1 MKISPASIPE
11 AFDQTAM
18 RHRDRTALA
27 GDTVELTYAQLAA
40 KVDRIASWLR
50 DRGIGRGNTVGLF
63 AQRSVDAIAAILG
76 ILKSGAAYVPLDPA
90 YPKKLLQYIYE
101 DSLPSAMLVQDSLVA
116 SRPQDVFW
124 KGEALSLDA
133 DMDLPAAV
141 GGVWEWPEIE
151 PDDVAYIMYTSGS
164 TGRPKGVVV
173 PHRAVLRLVLDN
185 DFATLG
191 PDEVILQMAPL
202 SFDACTFEIWGALL
216 NGGKLAVVSNP
227 FPSLDDIAAEI
238 ARHGV
243 TTMWLT
249 AGLFHLMVDNNLDGL
264 KPLRQLL
271 AGGDVLSPPH
281 ILKALRALP
290 GCRLI
295 NGYGPTENTTFSCC
309 YTVPKDYNGESA
321 LPIGRPIRQTEA
333 LILDESLRSVSA
345 GTEGELYVG
354 GTGVALGYLNRP
366 ELTVERF
373 IPHPRDPKSKVYK
386 TGDRVRLRADGNI
399 EFLGRQDR
407 QVKINGKRVELD
419 EIEARIR
426 ATGLVQDVAVVCPPG
441 TVGHRQIIAFVT
453 GATKGAVDTVDLEH
467 LRRVL
472 RDDLPDYMIPS
483 SINQLESFPLSPTGK
498 VDRARLPAVVTTHVD
513 IRGRAPSN
521 ATEAS
526 LRDIWR
532 KVLGAQAVGVDDNF
546 FDLGGTSLGLMEVHA
561 HIKRSMSSDITVVE
575 MFQYPRIS
583 ALAER
588 MTRTAPA
595 RAATRGARDRA
606 RGEDNLVAIVGMS
619 GRFPGARNVGQF
631 WRNLRD
637 GVESISHFSEAELED
652 SFSDEVRR
660 QPNFVKARPIL
671 DEVDQFDA
679 DFFGMYAREAELTDP
694 QHRVFLECA
703 WEALESAGCDPRS
716 YAGSIG
722 VFAGSSINTYFL
734 EHVCRDRRTIEEFT
748 SSYQVGCYPMLLGA
762 GADFLSTRVSYKLD
776 LKGPSISM
784 ETACST
790 SLLTVAQACQSL
802 ILGQSDMALAGGVSI
817 TFPQKRGYLH
827 LEGGMVSADGTC
839 RTFDANATGT
849 IFGSGAGVVALKR
862 LSDAQRDGDHIFA
875 VIRGFGV
882 NNDGAAKVG
891 FTAPSIDGQAAA
903 IEMAHANAG
912 VDARSISYVECH
924 GTATPL
930 GDPIEV
936 AALTKAF
943 QASTSD
949 KQFCAVGSVKSNIG
963 HLDVG
968 AGIVGLIKTALSLEH
983 GVIPATLHFTA
994 PNPQIDFA
1002 STPFYVNSKLTEW
1015 PRAGGPR
1022 RAGVSA
1028 FGVGGT
1034 NVHMILEEAPAVE
1047 TREANPR
1054 ASELLIVSARSEA
1067 TLAAARSNLAA
1078 HLRANSQESLAD
1090 VAYSLQVGRR
1100 AFEHRS
1106 FVVGH
1111 TAEDAATKLE
1121 GSGSQSRARQTRNP
1135 AIAFMFPGQGS
1146 QYPDM
1151 ARDLYTG
1158 EPEFRLHFDRC
1169 VEICRPVTGEDLAA
1183 LVYPAA
1189 NSPEA
1194 AKLLM
1199 NTKFAQPAIFAV
1211 EYSLAKLWMSWG
1223 IQPSAM
1229 IGHSVGEFVAA
1240 VMAGVMSLEDAL
1252 PLVALRGRLMQDLH
1266 RGSMLSVRLPERELR
1281 PLLAADVAIAA
1292 VNGPSLTVAS
1302 GPDAAIHALEQT
1314 LQARGVIC
1322 RHLHTSHAFHSS
1334 MVEPIVEPLRER
1346 LKQIRLSP
1354 PTLPYVSCV
1363 TGTWIK
1369 ESEATSTQ
1377 YWARHA
1383 RETVR
1388 FADGIKTMLAMESSP
1403 VLLEVGPGNVLSTLA
1418 FQALQGATNP
1428 VVTSLQDSAR
1438 ESSDRACML
1447 EALGRLWTHGAEPNW
1462 SALHPQP
1469 LRRVPLPTY
1478 PFERKRYWIDAPPKE
1493 RGAGSPLPIPGAPA
1507 DVVVQAP
1514 VVSQDDTAMTQ
1525 QQNNPP
1531 QTGQSP
1537 QGGRI
1542 EELSAAI
1549 AAILENLSGSAPPSI
1564 TAPISFLEMGYDSLF
1579 LTQVAQKIQSQMK
1592 VKITFRQL
1600 LAQYST
1606 IPALAGFLAEKL
1618 PASAAPAR
1626 APAPAAGTGASA
1638 AAAASPGATAMSAG
1652 PATLGTM
1659 SGAPGSL
1666 AGAPGPYGAASS
1678 TTYAASA
1685 AGVSGFAGAAPTA
1698 AAMLSRMPVGVASNT
1713 APMATGAAGL
1723 ESLFRDQLNSMSQLI
1738 SRQFDVLQSLGFNVG
1753 TTLGAAPAGV
1763 GAQAASAAM
1772 VTQVAPP
1779 ATGMG
1784 LAAPASPALASA
1796 APASANAGAPA
1807 AFAGKPGGPVATAG
1821 PQVALAP
1828 PAAAP
1833 AEESPPSRFAV
1844 FNPRE
1849 AVSSKGISPAQ
1860 QAHIDDLT
1868 ARYTRKTA
1876 ASKRYTQD
1884 HRAVLADPR
1893 AASGFRTE
1901 WKELV
1906 YPIVTD
1912 RSAGS
1917 KLWDLDG
1924 NEYVDLVN
1932 GFGQTAFGHSP
1943 DFVVKA
1949 VKEQLDKGFA
1959 IGPQAELAGKVAAL
1973 FCEITGNDRMTFC
1986 NTGSEAV
1993 MAAMRL
1999 ARTVTGREKIVIFNG
2014 DYHGQFD
2021 EVLVKGVQRTG
2032 AEPRSVPV
2040 APGIPASAA
2049 QNMIVLDYATPETLQ
2064 WVRDN
2069 AEDLAAVI
2077 VEPVQS
2083 RHPSLQPYE
2092 FLREIRKITAAS
2104 GTAFVMDEVVTG
2116 FRTHPG
2122 GIQALAGVRADMAT
2136 YGKVVGGGLPIGVL
2150 AGNTTFMD
2158 ALDGGAWRF
2167 GDDSFPEVGVT
2178 FFAGTFVR
2186 HPLVLASAW
2195 AVLQHIKAQGPQMQE
2210 KLAKR
2215 TSELAADLDKLFTQY
2230 GLKAKVET
2238 FASWFF
2244 FNIHG
2249 EHPNATLLFYHLR
2262 LRGVHIQDGFP
2273 CFLTTAH
2280 SEADFKLIYDAFA
2293 ESVAALN
2300 AVGILGT
2307 PPQELAAAVAVAA
2320 GAAAAGAAFD
2330 AASDTRGIAGLT
2342 GAAGASN
2349 GSADAGIPLTES
2361 QTEIW
2366 LAAQMSDEASC
2377 AFNESVS
2384 LTLRGSLNEPA
2395 LRTALSF
2402 LFERHNALRA
2412 TFTATGEEMRIS
2424 AAQPVDLPIVDL
2436 AARPDAQSVAEQI
2449 IADDARTPFDLVK
2462 GPAARVQ
2469 LLRLAPDHHVLMFT
2483 AHHIIVDG
2491 WSINV
2496 VVSELAE
2503 IYPVLCQGGTP
2514 QLAPALRFSTYARDQ
2529 ARRDPEEAAKTES
2542 FWLGQ
2547 YREPVKTLDLPTD
2560 RPRPALKSY
2569 SGSSRCRRIEASLYQ
2584 SLKKSGAKAGNTLF
2598 VTLLGAFQALI
2609 GRLCDQP
2616 EVVVGV
2622 PTAGQS
2628 LLEDQILVGH
2638 CVNFLPI
2645 RASWSQNTT
2654 IGEHLRAVSKSVLD
2668 AYEHQSYTL
2677 GTLVRK
2683 LQLAR
2688 EQNRVPL
2695 AEIQFNL
2702 ERLADQIRLPGLN
2715 IEVAP
2720 NSKAAVN
2727 FDLFLNVIESE
2738 SGLRLDCDYNTDLF
2752 DAATVDLWLDCYQA
2766 LLESIVADPAIPVLK
2781 ISYLPAAERQR
2792 VVLDYNRTQAPF
2804 PDRSVQQLFEMQ
2816 VAERPQA
2823 IAAQFRDD
2831 SISYETLNRRA
2842 NQLANHLL
2850 SRIGSEPAGKEQRL
2864 IGVAVERSLD
2874 MLVALLATMKAG
2886 CAYVPLDP
2894 THPSARL
2901 RHILTD
2907 AKVAALITDGS
2918 VDSSVVPVG
2927 TAAIHLKT
2935 EIGDIAASSPTA
2947 PRIAVSKDSV
2957 AYVIYTSG
2965 STGLPKGVAV
2975 PHGAVVNFLTS
2986 MAREP
2991 GLTKDDVLLAV
3002 TTISFDIAGLELYLP
3017 LVVGGKVVIAEREE
3031 VIDGFVL
3038 LLHMEQC
3045 GATVMQATPA
3055 TWRILLEAGFRAKA
3069 GFRMLCGGEALP
3081 RELANRLLE
3090 GTGTLWN
3097 MYGPTETTIWSSCTR
3112 VTVGD
3117 APITVGKPIANT
3129 QFYVL
3134 DRQDQPVPPGVAGQL
3149 HIGGD
3154 GVARGYHNRP
3164 DLTGERFVKNPFQ
3177 AGRMYRTGDLAKW
3190 LPDGELQVLG
3200 RIDHQIKL
3208 RGFRIELGEIEA
3220 ALMRQN
3226 TLSAVAVLLR
3236 EDNPGAPRLVA
3247 YYVEPAGHAQLPAQL
3262 VASIADDLPEYM
3274 IPSAWMKLE
3283 RLPVSPNG
3291 KLERAALPVPEV
3303 VVVNESEFLTP
3314 ATPTEVGIAKI
3325 WAEVL
3330 HLSRVGANMDL
3341 LKLGADSIQLFQ
3353 IVARSS
3359 REGFR
3364 LTAKELL
3371 QLRTVRAVAA
3381 SIDDAASKGTSE
3393 EPGGRKA
3400 LPSLSQFQRGRRTA
3414 STTKR

>member
-1 MKISPASIPE
+1 MKISLASIPE
-11 AFDQTAM
+11 AFDQAAT
-18 RHRDRTALA
+18 RFRDEGALA
-27 GDTVELTYAQLAA
+27 GDAVHLTYAQLAA
-40 KVDRIASWLR
+40 RSDRIGAWLR
-50 DRGIGRGNTVGLF
+50 ARGIGRGHTVGLF
-63 AQRSVDAIAAILG
+63 AQRSVDTIAAILG
-76 ILKSGAAYVPLDPA
+76 ILKAGAAYVPLDPA

-101 DSLPSAMLVQDSLVA
+101 DSLPSAMLVQESLLA

-124 KGEALSLDA
+124 KGEALRLDA
-133 DMDLPAAV
+133 DMELPDSPPGA
-141 GGVWEWPEIE
+141 WSWPQIE

-164 TGRPKGVVV
+164 TGRPKGVIV
-173 PHRAVLRLVLDN
+173 PHRAVLRLVIDN
-185 DFATLG
+185 DFATVG

-202 SFDACTFEIWGALL
+202 SFDASTFEIWGALL

-227 FPSLDDIAAEI
+227 YPSLDDIAAEI

-249 AGLFHLMVDNNLDGL
+249 AGLFHLMVDNNLEGL
-264 KPLRQLL
+264 RPLRQLL

-281 ILKALRALP
+281 IVKALRALP

-309 YTVPKDYNGESA
+309 YTVPRDYDGSTS
-321 LPIGRPIRQTEA
+321 LPIGKPIRQTDA
-333 LILDESLRSVSA
+333 LILDESMQPVGIGA
-345 GTEGELYVG
+345 EGELYVG
-354 GTGVALGYLNRP
+354 GAGVALGYLKRP
-366 ELTVERF
+366 ELTAERF
-373 IPHPRDPKSKVYK
+373 IRLAGGKLVYK
-386 TGDRVRLRADGNI
+386 TGDRVRMRADGNL

-419 EIEARIR
+419 EIEARMR
-426 ATGLVQDVAVVCPPG
+426 ATGLVQDAAVVCPPG
-441 TVGHRQIIAFVT
+441 TVGHRSIIGFVT
-453 GATKGAVDTVDLEH
+453 AKGPLDIEK
-467 LRRVL
+467 LRRML
-472 RDDLPDYMIPS
+472 RDDLPDYMVPA
-483 SINQLESFPLSPTGK
+483 SITQLDSFPLSATGK
-498 VDRARLPAVVTTHVD
+498 VDRAQLPVSTSKTPDD
-513 IRGRAPSN
+513 IRGRAPLN
-521 ATEAS
+521 ATEAA

-532 KVLGAQAVGVDDNF
+532 KVLGTQAVGVDDNF
-546 FDLGGTSLGLMEVHA
+546 FDLGGTSLGLIEVHA
-561 HIKRSMSSDITVVE
+561 QIKRSMSTDITVVE

-583 ALAER
+583 ALTER
-588 MTRTAPA
+588 IARTAPSRN
-595 RAATRGARDRA
+595 RAPVA
-606 RGEDNLVAIVGMS
+606 RGGDTLIAIVGMS
-619 GRFPGARNVGQF
+619 GRFPGARTVSQF
-631 WRNLRD
+631 WENLRN
-637 GVESISHFSEAELED
+637 GVESITRFSEAELED

-671 DEVDQFDA
+671 EAVDQFDA
-679 DFFGMYAREAELTDP
+679 EFFGMYAREAELTDP

-703 WEALESAGCDPRS
+703 WEALESAGCDPKTFT
-716 YAGSIG
+716 GPIG
-722 VFAGSSINTYFL
+722 VFAGASIGTYFL
-734 EHVCRDRRTIEEFT
+734 EHVLRDRRTIEEFT
-748 SSYQVGCYPMLLGA
+748 SSYQVGCYPMLLGT
-762 GADFLSTRVSYKLD
+762 GSDFLATRVAYKLD
-776 LKGPSISM
+776 LKGPAVTVS
-784 ETACST
+784 TACST
-790 SLLTVAQACQSL
+790 SLLAVAQACQSL
-802 ILGQSDMALAGGVSI
+802 TSGQSDLALAGGVSI

-862 LSDAQRDGDHIFA
+862 LSDAQRDGDHIYA
-875 VIRGFGV
+875 VIRGSGV

-903 IEMAHANAG
+903 IEMAHASAG

-943 QASTSD
+943 QATTSD

-963 HLDVG
+963 HLDAG
-968 AGIVGLIKTALSLEH
+968 AGVVGLIKTALALEH
-983 GVIPATLHFTA
+983 GVIPPSLHYTA

-1002 STPFYVNSKLTEW
+1002 STPFYVNSKLAEW
-1015 PRAGGPR
+1015 PRTGAPR

-1034 NVHMILEEAPAVE
+1034 NVHVVLEEAPADQTSFASATGWHSGAGPAAAHAGASAIAGTAELVE
-1047 TREANPR
+1047 ASQATPH
-1054 ASELLIVSARSEA
+1054 ASEVLVVSARSESA
-1067 TLAAARSNLAA
+1067 VAAARANLAA
-1078 HLRANSQESLAD
+1078 HLRANAGVSLAN
-1090 VAYSLQVGRR
+1090 VAYSLQTGRR

-1111 TAEDAATKLE
+1111 TAEDAASKLE
-1121 GSGSQSRARQTRNP
+1121 SSSAVSGRARTGKNP
-1135 AIAFMFPGQGS
+1135 AVAFMFPGQGS

-1151 ARDLYTG
+1151 ARDLYVS
-1158 EPEFRLHFDRC
+1158 EPEFRLQFDRC
-1169 VEICRPVTGEDLAA
+1169 AEICRSVVGEDLAA
-1183 LVYPAA
+1183 IVYPSV

-1194 AKLLM
+1194 AKQLM
-1199 NTKFAQPAIFAV
+1199 NTKFAQPAIFAI

-1223 IQPSAM
+1223 IQPAAM

-1281 PLLAADVAIAA
+1281 PLLGADVSIAA

-1302 GPDAAIHALEQT
+1302 GPDAAIQALEKT
-1314 LQARGVIC
+1314 LQQRGVVC
-1322 RHLHTSHAFHSS
+1322 RHLHTSHAFHSA

-1346 LKQIRLSP
+1346 LRQIRLSP

-1388 FADGIKTMLAMESSP
+1388 FADGIKTMLGMESAP
-1403 VLLEVGPGNVLSTLA
+1403 ILLEVGPGNVLSTLA
-1418 FQALQGATNP
+1418 FQALQGASNP

-1447 EALGRLWTHGAEPNW
+1447 EAVGRLWMYGAEPNW

-1478 PFERKRYWIDAPPKE
+1478 PFERKRYWIDAPPKARNALPAGLPSE
-1493 RGAGSPLPIPGAPA
+1493 TPAAPPFATLAAPPLAMPVAMTAAGGRVAAPSTIPAAGSAALSHVPHSPTHAVPTAVVAPA
-1507 DVVVQAP
+1507 TVI
-1514 VVSQDDTAMTQ
+1514 SQDLTAMTQ
-1525 QQNNPP
+1525 PNTPS
-1531 QTGQSP
+1531 SP
-1537 QGGRI
+1537 QADRI
-1542 EELSAAI
+1542 AELSAAI
-1549 AAILENLSGSAPPSI
+1549 AAILENLSGSAPPST

-1606 IPALAGFLAEKL
+1606 IPALAAFLAEKL
-1618 PASAAPAR
+1618 PASAVPAR
-1626 APAPAAGTGASA
+1626 AAPAAPAQSA
-1638 AAAASPGATAMSAG
+1638 AMAAG
-1652 PATLGTM
+1652 PATLSAAPAAFATPSAPVGFAG
-1659 SGAPGSL
+1659 GAPGFASPGVAVGFPSGGPPVA
-1666 AGAPGPYGAASS
+1666 AGWSPVGAAQ
-1678 TTYAASA
+1678 
-1685 AGVSGFAGAAPTA
+1685 GAAN
-1698 AAMLSRMPVGVASNT
+1698 VG
-1713 APMATGAAGL
+1713 GL
-1723 ESLFRDQLNSMSQLI
+1723 EALFRDQLNSMSQLI
-1738 SRQFDVLQSLGFNVG
+1738 SRQFDVLQGLGL
-1753 TTLGAAPAGV
+1753 TPGAAPAGAV
-1763 GAQAASAAM
+1763 TPAAVNPAAGYAATTPF
-1772 VTQVAPP
+1772 VT
-1779 ATGMG
+1779 AT
-1784 LAAPASPALASA
+1784 P
-1796 APASANAGAPA
+1796 APA
-1807 AFAGKPGGPVATAG
+1807 A
-1821 PQVALAP
+1821 
-1828 PAAAP
+1828 AAAVAP
-1833 AEESPPSRFAV
+1833 AEEAQPSRFAV
-1844 FNPRE
+1844 FNPKE
-1849 AVSSKGISPAQ
+1849 ASPNKALSPEQ
-1860 QAHIDDLT
+1860 QAHVSDLI
-1868 ARYTRKTA
+1868 ARYNRKTA
-1876 ASKRYTQD
+1876 GSKNFTEA
-1884 HRAVLADPR
+1884 HRSVLADPR

-1912 RSAGS
+1912 RAKGS

-1943 DFVVKA
+1943 DFVVEA
-1949 VKEQLDKGFA
+1949 VKKQLETGFA

-1973 FCEITGNDRMTFC
+1973 FCELTGNDRMTFC

-2021 EVLVKGVQRTG
+2021 EVLVKGVQKAG
-2032 AEPRSVPV
+2032 AEPRSQPV
-2040 APGIPASAA
+2040 APGIPSSAV
-2049 QNMIVLDYATPETLQ
+2049 QNMIVLDYATPQTLQ
-2064 WVRDN
+2064 WLRDN
-2069 AEDLAAVI
+2069 VEDLAAVI

-2083 RHPSLQPYE
+2083 RHPSLQPFE
-2092 FLREIRKITAAS
+2092 FLREVRKITEAA

-2122 GIQALAGVRADMAT
+2122 GMQHLAGVRADMAT

-2150 AGNTTFMD
+2150 AGNRKFMD
-2158 ALDGGAWRF
+2158 ALDGGSWRF

-2195 AVLQHIKAQGPQMQE
+2195 AVLNHIKTQGPQMQE
-2210 KLAKR
+2210 KLQKR
-2215 TSELAADLDKLFTQY
+2215 TSALAADLNGLFQKY
-2230 GLKAKVET
+2230 GLKTKVET
-2238 FASWFF
+2238 YASWFF

-2249 EHPNATLLFYHLR
+2249 EHPNASLLFYHLR

-2273 CFLTTAH
+2273 CFLTTSH
-2280 SEADFKLIYDAFA
+2280 SEADFQLIYNAFA
-2293 ESVAALN
+2293 ESVAELN

-2307 PPQELAAAVAVAA
+2307 PPGRGASGGTAGVGTSAGGSPAVQP
-2320 GAAAAGAAFD
+2320 GTNSLTGI
-2330 AASDTRGIAGLT
+2330 AASA
-2342 GAAGASN
+2342 
-2349 GSADAGIPLTES
+2349 IPLTES

-2366 LAAQMSDEASC
+2366 LAAQMGDEASC

-2384 LTLRGSLNEPA
+2384 LNLRGTLNEPA
-2395 LRTALSF
+2395 LRSTLT
-2402 LFERHNALRA
+2402 LLLERHDALRA
-2412 TFTATGEEMRIS
+2412 HFSATGEEMLIG
-2424 AAQPVDLPIVDL
+2424 AAAPVELPVTDL
-2436 AARPDAQSVAEQI
+2436 AGKSDPKAAAEQI
-2449 IADDARTPFDLVK
+2449 IADDARTPFDLVN
-2462 GPAARVQ
+2462 GPAARFR
-2469 LLRLAPDHHVLMFT
+2469 LLRLAPDNHILVFT
-2483 AHHIIVDG
+2483 GHHIIIDG

-2496 VVSELAE
+2496 VVSELAQ
-2503 IYPVLCQGGTP
+2503 IYPVLCQGATP
-2514 QLAPALRFSTYARDQ
+2514 QLAPALPFSTYARNQ
-2529 ARRDPEEAAKTES
+2529 AQRDPEEAAKTES
-2542 FWLGQ
+2542 YWLNQ
-2547 YREPVKTLDLPTD
+2547 YREPTRTLDLPTD

-2569 SGSSRCRRIEASLYQ
+2569 AGASRCRRINAALYQ

-2609 GRLCDQP
+2609 GRLCDQT

-2645 RASWSQNTT
+2645 RGAWNEDTA
-2654 IGEHLRAVSKSVLD
+2654 IAEHLRSVAKRVLD

-2683 LQLAR
+2683 LKLAR
-2688 EQNRVPL
+2688 EANRVPL

-2715 IEVAP
+2715 IDVVP

-2738 SGLRLDCDYNTDLF
+2738 SGLRLDCDYNTALF
-2752 DAATVDLWLDCYQA
+2752 DAATVDLWLDCYET
-2766 LLESIVADPAIPVLK
+2766 LLESIVSDATSAVGK
-2781 ISYLPAAERQR
+2781 IGYLPAAVRQR
-2792 VVLDYNRTQAPF
+2792 VLSDYNRTQAPY
-2804 PDRSVQQLFEMQ
+2804 PQVAVHQLFEKQ

-2823 IAAQFRDD
+2823 IAAQYRDD

-2850 SRIGSEPAGKEQRL
+2850 TRVGAGKAGEQRL
-2864 IGVAVERSLD
+2864 VGVAVERSLE

-2894 THPSARL
+2894 THPTARL

-2907 AKVAALITDGS
+2907 AQVAALITDGS
-2918 VDSSVVPVG
+2918 VDPEVVPAG
-2927 TAAIHLKT
+2927 TPAIQLKT
-2935 EIGDIAASSPTA
+2935 EIGDIAAATATA
-2947 PRIAVSKDSV
+2947 PRVAVAKDST

-2975 PHGAVVNFLTS
+2975 SHAAVVNFLTS

-2991 GLTKDDVLLAV
+2991 GMTPDDVLLAV
-3002 TTISFDIAGLELYLP
+3002 TTVSFDIAGLELYLP
-3017 LVVGGKVVIAEREE
+3017 LVTGARVVIAEREE

-3038 LLHMEQC
+3038 LSHMQQC

-3055 TWRILLEAGFRAKA
+3055 TWRILLEAGFRGRN

-3081 RELANRLLE
+3081 VDLAERLLE
-3090 GTGTLWN
+3090 GNGTLWN
-3097 MYGPTETTIWSSCTR
+3097 MYGPTETTIWSSCAK
-3112 VTVGD
+3112 VSPG
-3117 APITVGKPIANT
+3117 AKAITVGKPIANT
-3129 QFYVL
+3129 QLYVL
-3134 DRQDQPVPPGVAGQL
+3134 DRRDQPVPPGAIGQL

-3164 DLTGERFVKNPFQ
+3164 ELTAEKFVNNPFQ

-3190 LPDGELQVLG
+3190 LPNGELQVLG
-3200 RIDHQIKL
+3200 RLDHQVKL

-3220 ALMRQN
+3220 ALTRRN
-3226 TLSAVAVLLR
+3226 NLSAIAVLLR
-3236 EDNPGAPRLVA
+3236 EDHPGSPRLVA
-3247 YYVEPAGHAQLPAQL
+3247 YYVEPAGQQLSADQL
-3262 VASIADDLPEYM
+3262 AASVAEDLPEYM
-3274 IPSAWMKLE
+3274 VPNGWVKLE
-3283 RLPVSPNG
+3283 RLPVTPNG
-3291 KLERAALPVPEV
+3291 KLDRAALPLPEV
-3303 VVVNESEFLTP
+3303 SPASESEFAAP
-3314 ATPTEVGIAKI
+3314 GTPTEISIAKI
-3325 WAEVL
+3325 WGEVL

-3359 REGFR
+3359 KEGFR
-3364 LTAKELL
+3364 LSAKELL

-3381 SIDDAASKGTSE
+3381 SIDEAASRAGSADAGT
-3393 EPGGRKA
+3393 RKA

>member
-11 AFDQTAM
+11 AFDQTAT
-18 RHRDRTALA
+18 RFRDRAAIA
-27 GDTVELTYAQLAA
+27 GDAVELTYAQLAA
-40 KVDRIASWLR
+40 KADRIGSWLR
-50 DRGIGRGNTVGLF
+50 ARGIGRGHTVGLF
-63 AQRSVDAIAAILG
+63 AQRSVDTIAAILG
-76 ILKSGAAYVPLDPA
+76 ILKSGAAFVPLDPA

-101 DSLPSAMLVQDSLVA
+101 DSLPSAMLVQHSLVA

-133 DMDLPAAV
+133 DMDLPAAS
-141 GGVWEWPEIE
+141 GGVWNWPEIE

-164 TGRPKGVVV
+164 TGRPKGVIV
-173 PHRAVLRLVLDN
+173 PHQAVLRLVLDN

-202 SFDACTFEIWGALL
+202 SFDASTFEVWGALL

-227 FPSLDDIAAEI
+227 YPSLDDIAAEI

-264 KPLRQLL
+264 RPLRQLL

-309 YTVPKDYNGESA
+309 YTVPKDYNGETA

-333 LILDESLRSVSA
+333 LILDESLQPVA
-345 GTEGELYVG
+345 VGTEGELYVG
-354 GTGVALGYLNRP
+354 GAGVALGYLKRP

-373 IPHPRDPKSKVYK
+373 IPHPERPNSTVYK
-386 TGDRVRLRADGNI
+386 TGDRVRMRADGNI

-426 ATGLVQDVAVVCPPG
+426 ATGLVQDAAVVCPPG
-441 TVGHRQIIAFVT
+441 SVGHRQIIAFVT
-453 GATKGAVDTVDLEH
+453 AATNNTIDVER

-498 VDRARLPAVVTTHVD
+498 VDRARLPTVVTTHTD
-513 IRGRAPSN
+513 IRGRAPIN

-532 KVLGAQAVGVDDNF
+532 KVLGTQGVGVDDNF

-561 HIKRSMSSDITVVE
+561 NIKRSMSSDITVVE

-588 MTRTAPA
+588 MTRTAPT
-595 RAATRGARDRA
+595 RATTRGAQDRS
-606 RGEDNLVAIVGMS
+606 RSEDNLVAIVGMS
-619 GRFPGARNVGQF
+619 GRFPGARTVSQF
-631 WRNLRD
+631 WRNLQD
-637 GVESISHFSEAELED
+637 GVESITHFSESELED

-671 DEVDQFDA
+671 EEVDQFDA

-716 YAGSIG
+716 YTGSIG

-748 SSYQVGCYPMLLGA
+748 SNYQVGCYPMLLGA

-862 LSDAQRDGDHIFA
+862 LSDAQRDGDPIFA
-875 VIRGFGV
+875 VVRGFGV

-903 IEMAHANAG
+903 IEMAHVNAG

-968 AGIVGLIKTALSLEH
+968 AGIVGLIKTALSLKH
-983 GVIPATLHFTA
+983 GVIPASLHFTA

-1015 PRAGGPR
+1015 PRTGGPR

-1034 NVHMILEEAPAVE
+1034 NVHMVLEEAPAVE
-1047 TREANPR
+1047 TREANPQ
-1054 ASELLIVSARSEA
+1054 ASELLVVSARSEA
-1067 TLAAARSNLAA
+1067 ALAAARTNLAV
-1078 HLRANSQESLAD
+1078 HLRSNPQESLAE

-1100 AFEHRS
+1100 AFDHRA

-1111 TAEDAATKLE
+1111 TAEDAATRLE
-1121 GSGSQSRARQTRNP
+1121 SGSGSPARARQSKNP

-1151 ARDLYTG
+1151 ARDLYAG

-1169 VEICRPVTGEDLAA
+1169 VEICRPVTGEDLAT

-1194 AKLLM
+1194 AKRLM

-1447 EALGRLWTHGAEPNW
+1447 EALGRLWTNGAEANW

-1478 PFERKRYWIDAPPKE
+1478 PFERKRFWIDAPPKD
-1493 RGAGSPLPIPGAPA
+1493 RGAPSPLPLSAAPA
-1507 DVVVQAP
+1507 DVVAPAP

-1525 QQNNPP
+1525 QN
-1531 QTGQSP
+1531 T
-1537 QGGRI
+1537 RI
-1542 EELSAAI
+1542 EELSGAI

-1606 IPALAGFLAEKL
+1606 IPTLAAFLAEKL

-1626 APAPAAGTGASA
+1626 APTPAAAPVAAPVAPVATLSRPAPVTNSLPA
-1638 AAAASPGATAMSAG
+1638 AAGA
-1652 PATLGTM
+1652 
-1659 SGAPGSL
+1659 
-1666 AGAPGPYGAASS
+1666 
-1678 TTYAASA
+1678 
-1685 AGVSGFAGAAPTA
+1685 VS
-1698 AAMLSRMPVGVASNT
+1698 
-1713 APMATGAAGL
+1713 GL
-1723 ESLFRDQLNSMSQLI
+1723 ESLFREQLNTMQQLI
-1738 SRQFDVLQSLGFNVG
+1738 SRQFDVLQGLGINTASVG
-1753 TTLGAAPAGV
+1753 ATPGAAPAGV
-1763 GAQAASAAM
+1763 
-1772 VTQVAPP
+1772 VAPAAAAAP
-1779 ATGMG
+1779 VV
-1784 LAAPASPALASA
+1784 AAPATA
-1796 APASANAGAPA
+1796 AQ
-1807 AFAGKPGGPVATAG
+1807 T
-1821 PQVALAP
+1821 
-1828 PAAAP
+1828 
-1833 AEESPPSRFAV
+1833 AEESQPSRFAV
-1844 FNPRE
+1844 FNPKE
-1849 AVSSKGISPAQ
+1849 AVSTKELSAAQ
-1860 QAHIDDLT
+1860 RAHVDDLI

-1876 ASKRYTQD
+1876 ASKRYTQE

-1912 RSAGS
+1912 RCAGS

-1949 VKEQLDKGFA
+1949 VKEQLEKGFA
-1959 IGPQAELAGKVAAL
+1959 IGPQADLAGKVAAL

-2032 AEPRSVPV
+2032 AEPRSMPV
-2040 APGIPASAA
+2040 APGIPASAV
-2049 QNMIVLDYATPETLQ
+2049 QNMIVLDYATPATLQ
-2064 WVRDN
+2064 WVREN

-2136 YGKVVGGGLPIGVL
+2136 YGKVVGGGLPIGIL
-2150 AGNTTFMD
+2150 AGNRTFMD
-2158 ALDGGAWRF
+2158 ALDGGTWRF

-2195 AVLQHIKAQGPQMQE
+2195 AVLQYIKAQGPQMQE

-2215 TSELAADLDKLFTQY
+2215 TSQLAADLNELFTKY
-2230 GLKAKVET
+2230 GLKTKVET

-2280 SEADFKLIYDAFA
+2280 SVADFKLIYDAFA
-2293 ESVAALN
+2293 QSVAELN

-2307 PPQELAAAVAVAA
+2307 PPNTGASAGALSVETTAGATANAAVA
-2320 GAAAAGAAFD
+2320 
-2330 AASDTRGIAGLT
+2330 S
-2342 GAAGASN
+2342 
-2349 GSADAGIPLTES
+2349 GSADSGIPLTES

-2366 LAAQMSDEASC
+2366 LAAQMGDEASC

-2384 LTLRGSLNEPA
+2384 LTLRGSLNEAA
-2395 LRTALSF
+2395 LRASLSF
-2402 LFERHNALRA
+2402 LFERHDALRA

-2424 AAQPVDLPIVDL
+2424 AAQPLDLPIVDL
-2436 AARPDAQSVAEQI
+2436 TTRPDARVAAEQI
-2449 IADDARTPFDLVK
+2449 IADDARTPFDLVT

-2469 LLRLAPDHHVLMFT
+2469 LLRLAPDHHVLTFT

-2529 ARRDPEEAAKTES
+2529 AHRDPAEAAKTES

-2569 SGSSRCRRIEASLYQ
+2569 GGSSRCRRIDASLYQ

-2609 GRLCDQP
+2609 GRLCDQS

-2645 RASWSQNTT
+2645 RGSWTKET
-2654 IGEHLRAVSKSVLD
+2654 AIGEHLRAVSKSVLD

-2702 ERLADQIRLPGLN
+2702 ERLTDQIRLPGLN

-2766 LLESIVADPAIPVLK
+2766 LLESIVAKPATPVLQ
-2781 ISYLPAAERQR
+2781 IACLPAAERQR
-2792 VVLDYNRTQAPF
+2792 VLFDYNRTQAPF
-2804 PDRSVQQLFEMQ
+2804 PDRTVHQLFEMQ

-2823 IAAQFRDD
+2823 LAVQFRDD
-2831 SISYETLNRRA
+2831 SISYETLNRRS

-2850 SRIGSEPAGKEQRL
+2850 TRIGPEGAAREQRL

-2874 MLVALLATMKAG
+2874 MLVALLATLKAG

-2894 THPSARL
+2894 THPSTRL

-2907 AKVAALITDGS
+2907 ARVAALITDGS
-2918 VDSSVVPVG
+2918 VDPSVVPAG
-2927 TAAIHLKT
+2927 TSAIHLKT
-2935 EIGDIAASSPTA
+2935 EIGDIAASSATA
-2947 PRIAVSKDSV
+2947 PRVAVSKDSV

-2975 PHGAVVNFLTS
+2975 THGAVVNFLTS

-2991 GLTKDDVLLAV
+2991 GLTQEDVLLAV

-3055 TWRILLEAGFRAKA
+3055 TWRILLEAGFRAKS

-3090 GTGTLWN
+3090 GSGTLWN

-3112 VTVGD
+3112 VTAGD

-3154 GVARGYHNRP
+3154 GVARGYHNRAE
-3164 DLTGERFVKNPFQ
+3164 LTAERFVNNPFQ

-3190 LPDGELQVLG
+3190 LPDGAMQVLG
-3200 RIDHQIKL
+3200 RLDHQIKL

-3226 TLSAVAVLLR
+3226 NLSAVAVLLR

-3247 YYVEPAGHAQLPAQL
+3247 YYVEPAGQELLPAQL
-3262 VASIADDLPEYM
+3262 SASIADDLPEYM
-3274 IPSAWMKLE
+3274 IPNGWLKLE

-3291 KLERAALPVPEV
+3291 KLDRAALPVPEV
-3303 VVVNESEFLTP
+3303 VAVNESEFLTP
-3314 ATPTEVGIAKI
+3314 ATPTEVSLAKI

-3364 LTAKELL
+3364 LSAKELL

-3381 SIDDAASKGTSE
+3381 SIDDAANRGNTE
-3393 EPGGRKA
+3393 EPGARKA
-3400 LPSLSQFQRGRRTA
+3400 LPSLSQFQRGRRAA

>member
-1 MKISPASIPE
+1 MKTFPASISE
-11 AFDQTAM
+11 AFDEVSTQ
-18 RHRDRTALA
+18 HRERIAIA
-27 GDTVELTYAQLAA
+27 GDAEQLTYAQLAA
-40 KVDRIASWLR
+40 RADRIASWLLA
-50 DRGIGRGNTVGLF
+50 RGIGRGKTVGLF
-63 AQRSVDAIAAILG
+63 AQRSVDTIAAILG
-76 ILKSGAAYVPLDPA
+76 ILKAGAAFVPLDPA

-101 DSLPSAMLVQDSLVA
+101 DSKPSAMLVQDSLVA

-124 KGEALSLDA
+124 SGEALSLGA
-133 DMDLPAAV
+133 DVALPQSV
-141 GGVWEWPEIE
+141 GEVWPEIG

-173 PHRAVLRLVLDN
+173 PHRAVLRLVIDN

-191 PDEVILQMAPL
+191 SNEVVLQMAPL
-202 SFDACTFEIWGALL
+202 SFDASTFEIWGALL

-227 FPSLDDIAAEI
+227 FPSLDDIGAEI

-281 ILKALRALP
+281 IVKALRALP

-309 YTVPKDYNGESA
+309 YTVPKDYNGDSA

-333 LILDESLRSVSA
+333 LILDESLRPVA
-345 GTEGELYVG
+345 PGTEGELYVG
-354 GTGVALGYLNRP
+354 GMGVALGYLNRP
-366 ELTVERF
+366 ELTTERF
-373 IPHPRDPKSKVYK
+373 IPHPLNPHARALVYK
-386 TGDRVRLRADGNI
+386 TGDRVRMRADGNI
-399 EFLGRQDR
+399 EFLGRLDR

-426 ATGLVQDVAVVCPPG
+426 ATGLVQDAAVVCPPAA
-441 TVGHRQIIAFVT
+441 VGHRQIVAFVT
-453 GATKGAVDTVDLEH
+453 AATKDSVDVER

-498 VDRARLPAVVTTHVD
+498 VDRAKLPAVIPAHTD
-513 IRGRAPSN
+513 IRGRAPAN
-521 ATEAS
+521 ATEAA
-526 LRDIWR
+526 LREIWR
-532 KVLGAQAVGVDDNF
+532 KVLGTQAVGVDDNF
-546 FDLGGTSLGLMEVHA
+546 FDLGGTSLNLMEVHA
-561 HIKRSMSSDITVVE
+561 NIKRSMTSDITVVE

-588 MTRTAPA
+588 MTRKEPTRVAP
-595 RAATRGARDRA
+595 RGVRDHSRS
-606 RGEDNLVAIVGMS
+606 EDNLVAIVGMS
-619 GRFPGARNVGQF
+619 GRFPGARNVDQF
-631 WRNLRD
+631 WRNLQG
-637 GVESISHFSEAELED
+637 GVESITHFNEAELED
-652 SFSDEVRR
+652 GFSDEVRR

-671 DEVDQFDA
+671 EEVDQFDA

-703 WEALESAGCDPRS
+703 WEALESAGYDPRAFS
-716 YAGSIG
+716 GSIG
-722 VFAGSSINTYFL
+722 VFAGCSINTYFL
-734 EHVCRDRRTIEEFT
+734 EHVCRDRRTIEAFT
-748 SSYQVGCYPMLLGA
+748 SDYQVGSYPMLLGA
-762 GADFLSTRVSYKLD
+762 GLDFLSTRVSYKLD
-776 LKGPSISM
+776 LKGPSFTLQ
-784 ETACST
+784 TACST
-790 SLLTVAQACQSL
+790 SLLAVAQACQSL

-862 LSDAQRDGDHIFA
+862 LADAQRDGDHIYA
-875 VIRGFGV
+875 VVRGYGI

-891 FTAPSIDGQAAA
+891 FTAPSIDGQAAV

-949 KQFCAVGSVKSNIG
+949 RQFCAVGSVKSNIG
-963 HLDVG
+963 HLDAG
-968 AGIVGLIKTALSLEH
+968 AGVVGLIKTALALKH
-983 GVIPATLHFTA
+983 GQIPATVHFTA

-1002 STPFYVNSKLTEW
+1002 TTPFYVNSKLTEW
-1015 PRAGGPR
+1015 PRNDGPR

-1034 NVHMILEEAPAVE
+1034 NVHVVLEEAPAPENRQAASQVE
-1047 TREANPR
+1047 AAPQ
-1054 ASELLIVSARSEA
+1054 ASELLVLSARSESA
-1067 TLAAARSNLAA
+1067 LAAARSNLAA
-1078 HLRANSQESLAD
+1078 HLRANPQESLSDA
-1090 VAYSLQVGRR
+1090 AFSLQAGRR
-1100 AFEHRS
+1100 VFEHRS

-1111 TAEDAATKLE
+1111 TAEDAAAKLSSAPS
-1121 GSGSQSRARQTRNP
+1121 SGAQARASSGRKP
-1135 AIAFMFPGQGS
+1135 SVAFMFPGQGS

-1151 ARDLYTG
+1151 ARDLYIG
-1158 EPEFRLHFDRC
+1158 EPEFRMHFDRC
-1169 VEICRPVTGEDLAA
+1169 AEICRPVVGEDLAA
-1183 LVYPAA
+1183 IVYPAV

-1194 AKLLM
+1194 AKRLM

-1223 IQPSAM
+1223 IQPEAM

-1240 VMAGVMSLEDAL
+1240 VMAGVMTLEDAL

-1281 PLLAADVAIAA
+1281 PLLSPEVAIAA
-1292 VNGPSLTVAS
+1292 VNGPTLSVAS
-1302 GPDAAIHALEQT
+1302 GPDAAIHALEQM
-1314 LQARGVIC
+1314 LQARGVVC

-1346 LKQIRLSP
+1346 LTQIRLSP
-1354 PTLPYVSCV
+1354 PALPYVSCV
-1363 TGTWIK
+1363 SGTWIK

-1388 FADGIKTMLAMESSP
+1388 FADGIKTMLTMESAP

-1428 VVTSLQDSAR
+1428 VITSLQDSAR

-1462 SALHPQP
+1462 SALYAQP
-1469 LRRVPLPTY
+1469 VRRVPLPTY
-1478 PFERKRYWIDAPPKE
+1478 PFERKRFWIDAPAKE
-1493 RGAGSPLPIPGAPA
+1493 RGPRLPTEAAAGAVVATEQALTVSAASANGPAPLVSQAPST
-1507 DVVVQAP
+1507 VQAP
-1514 VVSQDDTAMTQ
+1514 TMTQ
-1525 QQNNPP
+1525 QQNN
-1531 QTGQSP
+1531 S
-1537 QGGRI
+1537 RV

-1549 AAILENLSGSAPPSI
+1549 AGILENLSGTAPPST
-1564 TAPISFLEMGYDSLF
+1564 TANISFLEMGYDSLF

-1606 IPALAGFLAEKL
+1606 IPTLAAFLAEKV
-1618 PASAAPAR
+1618 PASAVPAR
-1626 APAPAAGTGASA
+1626 ANGAAGGAGVVAPAAAGA
-1638 AAAASPGATAMSAG
+1638 AAAAA
-1652 PATLGTM
+1652 PA
-1659 SGAPGSL
+1659 APF
-1666 AGAPGPYGAASS
+1666 APASS
-1678 TTYAASA
+1678 ASAPAAYAAMQA
-1685 AGVSGFAGAAPTA
+1685 AAP
-1698 AAMLSRMPVGVASNT
+1698 AMVRSPVGT
-1713 APMATGAAGL
+1713 APANASGIEG
-1723 ESLFRDQLNSMSQLI
+1723 LFRDQLQAMSQLI
-1738 SRQFDVLQSLGFNVG
+1738 ARQFDVLQGLGVAGG
-1753 TTLGAAPAGV
+1753 TVASAPIGAASPGAAANGSAG
-1763 GAQAASAAM
+1763 ASA
-1772 VTQVAPP
+1772 P
-1779 ATGMG
+1779 ATP
-1784 LAAPASPALASA
+1784 APQ
-1796 APASANAGAPA
+1796 APA
-1807 AFAGKPGGPVATAG
+1807 ASTANATASG
-1821 PQVALAP
+1821 TPVGATP
-1828 PAAAP
+1828 GAAGAG
-1833 AEESPPSRFAV
+1833 ATEEARPSRFAV
-1844 FNPRE
+1844 FNPKE
-1849 AVSSKGISPAQ
+1849 ASTSKGLTPVQ
-1860 QAHIDDLT
+1860 QKHIDDLT
-1868 ARYTRKTA
+1868 ERYTRKTA
-1876 ASKRYTQD
+1876 GSKKYTQE

-1906 YPIVTD
+1906 YPIVSD
-1912 RSAGS
+1912 RCLGS
-1917 KLWDLDG
+1917 KIWDIDG

-1959 IGPQAELAGKVAAL
+1959 IGPQADLAGKVAEL

-2032 AEPRSVPV
+2032 QEPRSMPV
-2040 APGIPASAA
+2040 APGIPASAV
-2049 QNMIVLDYATPETLQ
+2049 QNMIVLDYATPATLQ

-2092 FLREIRKITAAS
+2092 FLREIRKITEAS

-2150 AGNTTFMD
+2150 AGNTKFMD
-2158 ALDGGAWRF
+2158 ALDGGTWKF

-2186 HPLVLASAW
+2186 HPLVLASAL
-2195 AVLQHIKAQGPQMQE
+2195 AVLQHIKSQGPQMQE

-2215 TSELAADLDKLFTQY
+2215 TATLAADLNQLFTKY
-2230 GLKAKVET
+2230 GLKTKVET

-2244 FNIHG
+2244 FNIHN
-2249 EHPNATLLFYHLR
+2249 EHSMATLLFYHLR
-2262 LRGVHIQDGFP
+2262 LRGLHIQDGFP

-2280 SEADFKLIYDAFA
+2280 SEADFKLIYDAFN
-2293 ESVAALN
+2293 ESVTELN

-2307 PPQELAAAVAVAA
+2307 PPSTLAAATTNGADA
-2320 GAAAAGAAFD
+2320 GGAK
-2330 AASDTRGIAGLT
+2330 
-2342 GAAGASN
+2342 
-2349 GSADAGIPLTES
+2349 AGIPLTES

-2366 LAAQMSDEASC
+2366 LAAQMGDEASC

-2384 LTLRGSLNEPA
+2384 LRMHGTLNEPA
-2395 LRTALSF
+2395 LRASLLY
-2402 LFERHNALRA
+2402 LFNRHDALRA
-2412 TFTATGEEMRIS
+2412 LFSASGEEMHIREIGS
-2424 AAQPVDLPIVDL
+2424 VDLPVTDLTNTADAEGSLTKLL
-2436 AARPDAQSVAEQI
+2436 AADASTA
-2449 IADDARTPFDLVK
+2449 FDLVS
-2462 GPAARVQ
+2462 GSSARVQ
-2469 LLRLAPDHHVLMFT
+2469 LVKLASDQHVLVFT
-2483 AHHIIVDG
+2483 GHHIVCDG

-2496 VVSELAE
+2496 FVSELAE
-2503 IYPVLCQGGTP
+2503 VYPVFCRGETP
-2514 QLAPALRFSTYARDQ
+2514 NLAPALLYSTYVREHSKT
-2529 ARRDPEEAAKTES
+2529 DPAEAAKTEA
-2542 FWLGQ
+2542 FWLEQ
-2547 YREPVKTLDLPTD
+2547 FREPVKTLDLPTD
-2560 RPRPALKSY
+2560 RPRPTLKSY
-2569 SGSSRCRRIEASLYQ
+2569 AGSSRCRRIDASLYQ
-2584 SLKKSGAKAGNTLF
+2584 ALKKSGAKVGNTLF
-2598 VTLLGAFQALI
+2598 VTLLGAFQALV
-2609 GRLCDQP
+2609 GRLCEQN
-2616 EVVVGV
+2616 EIVVGV

-2628 LLEDQILVGH
+2628 LLEDQILLGH

-2645 RASWSQNTT
+2645 RGAWTSETS
-2654 IGEHLRAVSKSVLD
+2654 IGQHLHAVSKRMLD
-2668 AYEHQSYTL
+2668 AYEHQNYTL

-2683 LQLAR
+2683 LSLAR
-2688 EQNRVPL
+2688 EHNRVPL

-2702 ERLADQIRLPGLN
+2702 ERLADRIQLPGLA
-2715 IEVAP
+2715 IDVVP
-2720 NSKAAVN
+2720 NSKAHVN

-2738 SGLRLDCDYNTDLF
+2738 AGLRLDCDYNTDLL
-2752 DAATVDLWLDCYQA
+2752 DAATVDHWLDCYQA
-2766 LLESIVADPAIPVLK
+2766 VLESIVAQPDQALEHIA
-2781 ISYLPAAERQR
+2781 YLPAAERQR
-2792 VVLDYNRTQAPF
+2792 LVSDYNRTAAPF
-2804 PDRSVQQLFEMQ
+2804 PRDKTVHQLFEAR

-2831 SISYETLNRRA
+2831 SVSYETLNRRA
-2842 NQLANHLL
+2842 NQLANFLL
-2850 SRIGSEPAGKEQRL
+2850 RRIAGAAGSAAGGTAAKKSQPL
-2864 IGVAVERSLD
+2864 VGVAVDRSLD

-2894 THPSARL
+2894 THPASRL
-2901 RHILTD
+2901 RHILSD
-2907 AKVAALITDGS
+2907 ADVAAVITDGT
-2918 VDSSVVPVG
+2918 VDEDLTRAG
-2927 TAAIHLKT
+2927 TPTIHLRK
-2935 EIGDIAASSPTA
+2935 EIGGIAASSPT
-2947 PRIAVSKDSV
+2947 PPAVSVKPEDL

-2965 STGLPKGVAV
+2965 STGLPKGVEV
-2975 PHGAVVNFLTS
+2975 SHGAVVNFLTS

-2991 GLTKDDVLLAV
+2991 GMSRDDVLLAV

-3017 LVVGGKVVIAEREE
+3017 LSVGARVVIAEREE

-3038 LLHMEQC
+3038 LAHMEQC

-3055 TWRILLEAGFRAKA
+3055 TWRMLLEAGFRAKA
-3069 GFRMLCGGEALP
+3069 GFKMLCGGEALP
-3081 RELANRLLE
+3081 RELANRLLT
-3090 GTGTLWN
+3090 GPGTLWN
-3097 MYGPTETTIWSSCTR
+3097 MYGPTETTIWSSCSQIR
-3112 VTVGD
+3112 SGD
-3117 APITVGKPIANT
+3117 APIAVGKPIANT

-3134 DRQDQPVPPGVAGQL
+3134 DRHDQPVAQGVPGQL

-3154 GVARGYHNRP
+3154 GVARGYHKRAE
-3164 DLTGERFVKNPFQ
+3164 LTAERFVKNPFET
-3177 AGRMYRTGDLAKW
+3177 GRMYRTGDLAKW
-3190 LPDGELQVLG
+3190 LPNGQLQVLG
-3200 RIDHQIKL
+3200 RMDHQIKL
-3208 RGFRIELGEIEA
+3208 RGFRIETGEIETV
-3220 ALMRQN
+3220 LMRKGG
-3226 TLSAVAVLLR
+3226 LSAVAVILR
-3236 EDNPGAPRLVA
+3236 EDNPGSPRLAA
-3247 YYVEPAGHAQLPAQL
+3247 YYVEEAGQNVSEEGLRAAL
-3262 VASIADDLPEYM
+3262 ADDLPDYM
-3274 IPSAWMKLE
+3274 IPTAWVRLE

-3291 KLERAALPVPEV
+3291 KLDRAALPKPEGPV
-3303 VVVNESEFLTP
+3303 LTEEEFVAP
-3314 ATPTEVGIAKI
+3314 ATQSEIRLAKI

-3330 HLSRVGANMDL
+3330 HLSRVSATIDL
-3341 LKLGADSIQLFQ
+3341 LRLGADSIQLFQ
-3353 IVARSS
+3353 IIARSS

-3364 LTAKELL
+3364 LTAKQLL
-3371 QLRTVRAVAA
+3371 QHRTVRGVAA
-3381 SIDDAASKGTSE
+3381 LLDGSASGTAAGAAAADT
-3393 EPGGRKA
+3393 R
-3400 LPSLSQFQRGRRTA
+3400 PSLPTLGQFQRNQRTA
-3414 STTKR
+3414 LNTKR

>member
-1 MKISPASIPE
+1 MKISLASIPE
-11 AFDQTAM
+11 AFDQAAT
-18 RHRDRTALA
+18 RFRDRPALA
-27 GDTVELTYAQLAA
+27 GDAAHLTYAQLAA
-40 KVDRIASWLR
+40 KADRIGAWLR
-50 DRGIGRGNTVGLF
+50 TRGIGRGHTVGLF
-63 AQRSVDAIAAILG
+63 AQRSVDTIAAILG
-76 ILKSGAAYVPLDPA
+76 ILKAGAAYVPLDPA

-101 DSLPSAMLVQDSLVA
+101 DSLPAAMLVQESLLA

-124 KGEALSLDA
+124 KGEALRLDA
-133 DMDLPAAV
+133 DMEMPESPP
-141 GGVWEWPEIE
+141 GVWSWPEIE
-151 PDDVAYIMYTSGS
+151 SDDVAYIMYTSGS
-164 TGRPKGVVV
+164 TGRPKGVIV

-185 DFATLG
+185 DFATVG

-202 SFDACTFEIWGALL
+202 SFDASTFEIWGALL
-216 NGGKLAVVSNP
+216 NGGKLAVVSDP
-227 FPSLDDIAAEI
+227 YPSLDDIAAEI

-249 AGLFHLMVDNNLDGL
+249 AGLFHLMVDNNLAGL
-264 KPLRQLL
+264 RPLRQLL
-271 AGGDVLSPPH
+271 AGGDVLSPSH
-281 ILKALRALP
+281 IVKALRALP

-309 YTVPKDYNGESA
+309 YTVPRDYDGSAA
-321 LPIGRPIRQTEA
+321 LPIGKPIRQTDA
-333 LILDESLRSVSA
+333 LILDESMQPVGMGS
-345 GTEGELYVG
+345 EGELYVG
-354 GTGVALGYLNRP
+354 GAGVALGYLKRP
-366 ELTVERF
+366 ELTAERF
-373 IPHPRDPKSKVYK
+373 IRLPQGGLVYK
-386 TGDRVRLRADGNI
+386 TGDRVRMRADGNI

-426 ATGLVQDVAVVCPPG
+426 ATGLVQDAAVVCPPG
-441 TVGHRQIIAFVT
+441 AVGHRSIVGF
-453 GATKGAVDTVDLEH
+453 ATAKGSLDIEK
-467 LRRVL
+467 LRRML
-472 RDDLPDYMIPS
+472 RDDLPDYMVPA
-483 SINQLESFPLSPTGK
+483 SITQLESFPLSPTGK
-498 VDRARLPAVVTTHVD
+498 VDRAQLPLVSAKAPED
-513 IRGRAPSN
+513 GRGRAPAN
-521 ATEAS
+521 ASEAA
-526 LRDIWR
+526 LREIWR
-532 KVLGAQAVGVDDNF
+532 RVLGTQAVGVDDNF
-546 FDLGGTSLGLMEVHA
+546 FDLGGTSLGLIEVHA
-561 HIKRSMSSDITVVE
+561 QIKRSLSSDITVVE

-588 MTRTAPA
+588 MTRAAPSRTEA
-595 RAATRGARDRA
+595 RTTVPRGGDT
-606 RGEDNLVAIVGMS
+606 LIAIVGMS
-619 GRFPGARNVGQF
+619 GRFPGARTINQF
-631 WRNLRD
+631 WENLRN
-637 GVESISHFSEAELED
+637 GVESITRFSESELED
-652 SFSDEVRR
+652 NFSDEVRR
-660 QPNFVKARPIL
+660 QSNFVKARPIL
-671 DEVDQFDA
+671 EGVDQFDA
-679 DFFGMYAREAELTDP
+679 DFFGMYSREAELTDP
-694 QHRVFLECA
+694 QHRIFLECA
-703 WEALESAGCDPRS
+703 WEALESAGCDPRTFT
-716 YAGSIG
+716 GPIG
-722 VFAGSSINTYFL
+722 VFAGASISTYFL
-734 EHVCRDRRTIEEFT
+734 EHVLRDRQTIEDFT
-748 SSYQVGCYPMLLGA
+748 SSYQVGQYPMLLGA
-762 GADFLSTRVSYKLD
+762 GADFLATRVAYKLD
-776 LKGPSISM
+776 LKGPAVTIS
-784 ETACST
+784 TACST
-790 SLLTVAQACQSL
+790 SLLAVAQACQSL
-802 ILGQSDMALAGGVSI
+802 TAGQSDLALAGGVSI

-862 LSDAQRDGDHIFA
+862 LSDAQRDGDHVYA
-875 VIRGFGV
+875 VIRGSGV

-891 FTAPSIDGQAAA
+891 FTAPSIDGQATA
-903 IEMAHANAG
+903 IEMAHASAG

-943 QASTSD
+943 QATTSD

-963 HLDVG
+963 HLDAG
-968 AGIVGLIKTALSLEH
+968 AGVVGLIKTALALEH
-983 GVIPATLHFTA
+983 GVIPPSLHYTA

-1002 STPFYVNSKLTEW
+1002 ATPFYVNSRLTDW
-1015 PRAGGPR
+1015 PRAGAPR

-1034 NVHMILEEAPAVE
+1034 NVHVVLEEAPAAGTAATSGAHLTVAESAIAGTAELVE
-1047 TREANPR
+1047 GSQAAPH
-1054 ASELLIVSARSEA
+1054 ASELLVVSARSESA
-1067 TLAAARSNLAA
+1067 VAVARANLAA
-1078 HLRANSQESLAD
+1078 HLRANPQLSLAE

-1111 TAEDAATKLE
+1111 TAEDAAAKLE
-1121 GSGSQSRARQTRNP
+1121 SSSGVSGRARTGKGP

-1151 ARDLYTG
+1151 ARDLYVS

-1169 VEICRPVTGEDLAA
+1169 ADICRSVVGADLASI
-1183 LVYPAA
+1183 VYPAVS
-1189 NSPEA
+1189 SPEA
-1194 AKLLM
+1194 AKQLM
-1199 NTKFAQPAIFAV
+1199 NTKFAQPAIFAI

-1252 PLVALRGRLMQDLH
+1252 PLVALRGRLMQELH

-1281 PLLAADVAIAA
+1281 PLLAADVSIAA

-1302 GPDAAIHALEQT
+1302 GPDAAIQT
-1314 LQARGVIC
+1314 LERTLQERGVVC
-1322 RHLHTSHAFHSS
+1322 RHLHTSHAFHSA

-1346 LKQIRLSP
+1346 LRQIRLSP

-1388 FADGIKTMLAMESSP
+1388 FADGIKTILGMESAP
-1403 VLLEVGPGNVLSTLA
+1403 ILLEVGPGNVLSTLA

-1447 EALGRLWTHGAEPNW
+1447 EAVGRLWMHGAEPNW

-1478 PFERKRYWIDAPPKE
+1478 PFERKRYWIDAPPKA
-1493 RGAGSPLPIPGAPA
+1493 RNGAAAAGLPSATPAGLPNPTAAGLATVMPGTLPAAANTMPKAVNNSPFSAVQTAVVAPA
-1507 DVVVQAP
+1507 TVI
-1514 VVSQDDTAMTQ
+1514 SQDLTAMTQ
-1525 QQNNPP
+1525 SNTPS
-1531 QTGQSP
+1531 SP
-1537 QGGRI
+1537 QADRI
-1542 EELSAAI
+1542 AELSAAI
-1549 AAILENLSGSAPPSI
+1549 ADILENLSGSAPPST

-1606 IPALAGFLAEKL
+1606 IPSLAGFLAEKV
-1618 PASAAPAR
+1618 PAPAR
-1626 APAPAAGTGASA
+1626 PAPAPANTV
-1638 AAAASPGATAMSAG
+1638 AMAAG
-1652 PATLGTM
+1652 PATL
-1659 SGAPGSL
+1659 SAP
-1666 AGAPGPYGAASS
+1666 P
-1678 TTYAASA
+1678 A
-1685 AGVSGFAGAAPTA
+1685 AGPSAPVGFAGAAHA
-1698 AAMLSRMPVGVASNT
+1698 HVS
-1713 APMATGAAGL
+1713 GL
-1723 ESLFRDQLNSMSQLI
+1723 EALFRDQLNSMSQLI
-1738 SRQFDVLQSLGFNVG
+1738 SRQFDVLQGLGL
-1753 TTLGAAPAGV
+1753 TPGAAPAGTV
-1763 GAQAASAAM
+1763 TPAA
-1772 VTQVAPP
+1772 VNP
-1779 ATGMG
+1779 
-1784 LAAPASPALASA
+1784 SA
-1796 APASANAGAPA
+1796 APATPGATAAFFGTAAITPAPA
-1807 AFAGKPGGPVATAG
+1807 AV
-1821 PQVALAP
+1821 
-1828 PAAAP
+1828 PAAAEAP
-1833 AEESPPSRFAV
+1833 AEEAHKSRFAV

-1849 AVSSKGISPAQ
+1849 ASSNKALTPEQ
-1860 QAHIDDLT
+1860 QAHVNDLI
-1868 ARYTRKTA
+1868 ARYNRKTA
-1876 ASKRYTQD
+1876 GSKNFTEA
-1884 HRAVLADPR
+1884 HRSVLADPR

-1912 RSAGS
+1912 RAKGS

-1943 DFVVKA
+1943 DFVVAA
-1949 VKEQLDKGFA
+1949 VKQQLDTGFA

-1973 FCEITGNDRMTFC
+1973 FCELTGNDRMTFC

-2021 EVLVKGVQRTG
+2021 EVLVKGVQKVG
-2032 AEPRSVPV
+2032 AEPRSQPV
-2040 APGIPASAA
+2040 APGIPSSAV
-2049 QNMIVLDYATPETLQ
+2049 QNMIVLDYATPQTLQ
-2064 WVRDN
+2064 WLRDN
-2069 AEDLAAVI
+2069 VEDLAAVI

-2083 RHPSLQPYE
+2083 RHPSLQPFE
-2092 FLREIRKITAAS
+2092 FLREVRKITEAA

-2122 GIQALAGVRADMAT
+2122 GMQHLAGVRADMAT

-2150 AGNTTFMD
+2150 AGNRKFMD
-2158 ALDGGAWRF
+2158 ALDGGTWRF

-2195 AVLQHIKAQGPQMQE
+2195 AVLNHIKTQGPQMQE
-2210 KLAKR
+2210 KLQKR
-2215 TSELAADLDKLFTQY
+2215 TSQLAADLNTLFQKY
-2230 GLKAKVET
+2230 GLKTKVET
-2238 FASWFF
+2238 YASWFF

-2249 EHPNATLLFYHLR
+2249 EHPNASLLFYHLR

-2273 CFLTTAH
+2273 CFLTTTH
-2280 SEADFKLIYDAFA
+2280 SEADFQLIYNAFA
-2293 ESVAALN
+2293 ESVAELN

-2307 PPQELAAAVAVAA
+2307 PT
-2320 GAAAAGAAFD
+2320 GASTVNGI
-2330 AASDTRGIAGLT
+2330 AASAGP
-2342 GAAGASN
+2342 
-2349 GSADAGIPLTES
+2349 IPLTES

-2366 LAAQMSDEASC
+2366 LAAQMGDEASC

-2384 LTLRGSLNEPA
+2384 LTLRGALNEPA
-2395 LRTALSF
+2395 LRSALT
-2402 LFERHNALRA
+2402 LLLERHDALRA
-2412 TFTATGEEMRIS
+2412 HFSATGEAMLIG
-2424 AAQPVDLPIVDL
+2424 AAEPVDLPVTDFTNEPDPQ
-2436 AARPDAQSVAEQI
+2436 AAAEQI
-2449 IADDARTPFDLVK
+2449 VAEDARTPFDLVN
-2462 GPAARVQ
+2462 GPAARFQ
-2469 LLRLAPDHHVLMFT
+2469 LLRLAADHHILVFT
-2483 AHHIIVDG
+2483 GHHIIIDG

-2503 IYPVLCQGGTP
+2503 IYPVLSQDGTP
-2514 QLAPALRFSTYARDQ
+2514 QLAPALPFSTYARNQ
-2529 ARRDPEEAAKTES
+2529 SQRDPEEATRTES
-2542 FWLGQ
+2542 YWLSQ
-2547 YREPVKTLDLPTD
+2547 YREPTRTLDLPTD

-2569 SGSSRCRRIEASLYQ
+2569 AGSSRCRRIDAALYQ

-2609 GRLCDQP
+2609 GRLCDQT

-2645 RASWSQNTT
+2645 RGTWTDDTA

-2683 LQLAR
+2683 LKLAR
-2688 EQNRVPL
+2688 EANRVPL

-2752 DAATVDLWLDCYQA
+2752 DAATVDLWLDCYEA
-2766 LLESIVADPAIPVLK
+2766 LLQSIVSDATTAVGK
-2781 ISYLPAAERQR
+2781 IAYLPARVRQR
-2792 VVLDYNRTQAPF
+2792 VLSDFNRTQAPY
-2804 PDRSVQQLFEMQ
+2804 PQVTLHQLFEKQ

-2823 IAAQFRDD
+2823 IAAQYRDD

-2850 SRIGSEPAGKEQRL
+2850 NRIGAGKAGEQRL

-2874 MLVALLATMKAG
+2874 MLVALLATLKTG

-2894 THPSARL
+2894 THPTARL

-2907 AKVAALITDGS
+2907 AKVAALITDGA
-2918 VDSSVVPVG
+2918 VDSEVVPAG
-2927 TAAIHLKT
+2927 TPAIQLKA
-2935 EIGDIAASSPTA
+2935 EIGDIASAVATA
-2947 PRIAVSKDSV
+2947 PRVAVSKDST

-2975 PHGAVVNFLTS
+2975 THAAVVNFLTS

-2991 GLTKDDVLLAV
+2991 GMSPDDVLLAV
-3002 TTISFDIAGLELYLP
+3002 TTVSFDIAGLELYLP
-3017 LVVGGKVVIAEREE
+3017 LVTGARVVIAEREE
-3031 VIDGFVL
+3031 GIDGFVL

-3055 TWRILLEAGFRAKA
+3055 TWRILLEAGFRAKT

-3081 RELANRLLE
+3081 ADLAERLLE
-3090 GTGTLWN
+3090 GNGTLWN
-3097 MYGPTETTIWSSCTR
+3097 MYGPTETTIWSSCAKVSQGAR
-3112 VTVGD
+3112 S
-3117 APITVGKPIANT
+3117 ITVGKPIANT
-3129 QFYVL
+3129 QLYVL
-3134 DRQDQPVPPGVAGQL
+3134 DRRDQPVPPGAIGQL

-3164 DLTGERFVKNPFQ
+3164 ELTAEKFVTNPFQ
-3177 AGRMYRTGDLAKW
+3177 AGRMYRTGDLARW
-3190 LPDGELQVLG
+3190 LPNGELQVLG
-3200 RIDHQIKL
+3200 RLDHQVKL
-3208 RGFRIELGEIEA
+3208 RGFRIELGEIET
-3220 ALMRQN
+3220 ALTRRN
-3226 TLSAVAVLLR
+3226 SLSAVAVLLR
-3236 EDNPGAPRLVA
+3236 EDRPGTPRLVA
-3247 YYVEPAGHAQLPAQL
+3247 YYVEPTGKSLSADQLAAS
-3262 VASIADDLPEYM
+3262 VAEDLPEYM
-3274 IPSAWMKLE
+3274 IPNGWVKLE
-3283 RLPVSPNG
+3283 RLPVTPNG
-3291 KLERAALPVPEV
+3291 KLDRAALPIPEV
-3303 VVVNESEFLTP
+3303 SSVNESEFWPPT
-3314 ATPTEVGIAKI
+3314 TPTEISIAKI

-3359 REGFR
+3359 KEGFR
-3364 LTAKELL
+3364 LSAKELL

-3381 SIDDAASKGTSE
+3381 SVDDAASRAGSADAGT
-3393 EPGGRKA
+3393 RKA
-3400 LPSLSQFQRGRRTA
+3400 LPSLSQFQRGRRAT